1 MATES
6 KYLTE
11 CPNTD
16 ARIQAVAC
24 LNITPAA
31 AGSNVDTLIPVPDG
45 SHILGIDIDTPTA
58 IGGSP
63 TNINVSAGV
72 TLGGATILAAVDAKG
87 QGKIAGTIVAAFDTA
102 NGITGGSGVYV
113 RVASVGGTPTGFLTI
128 RLRYA
133 PPAR

>member
-45 SHILGIDIDTPTA
+45 SHIL
-58 IGGSP
+58 
-63 TNINVSAGV
+63 
-72 TLGGATILAAVDAKG
+72 
-87 QGKIAGTIVAAFDTA
+87 FDSDRDG
-102 NGITGGSGVYV
+102 NWDVYV
-113 RVASVGGTPTGFLTI
+113 MRSDGSEVTRLTS
-128 RLRYA
+128 
-133 PPAR
+133 PPGSNTSRGKPAAANPETAMD